1 MPAAAATNIRS
12 MSLPPD
18 QMPLSKPKLTPE
30 KRRRRAADRLR
41 IIRLRMAIGRELDE
55 RSIITP
61 AEIGAALG
69 MPAAEATKLLYP
81 TSMAGR
87 RGGAARG
94 CGGTVGSAG
103 TRPIERRC
111 L

>member
-1 MPAAAATNIRS
+1 

-61 AEIGAALG
+61 GEIGAALG
-69 MPAAEATKLLYP
+69 MPAAEATKLLTRHQWP
-81 TSMAGR
+81 EGEVALLEAA
-87 RGGAARG
+87 AARLG
-94 CGGTVGSAG
+94 VQV
-103 TRPIERRC
+103 PDQ
-111 L
+111 